1 MRKYTVTLTKS
12 AVKQLDKLSDAV
24 AAPILKSIESLA
36 FNPRPHG
43 CKKLKGREG
52 YRIRIRDYRIIYT
65 IYDKVLLVEVID
77 VGNRKDIY
85 L

>member
-1 MRKYTVTLTKS
+1 MRKYTVTLTKG
-12 AVKQLDKLSDAV
+12 AAKQLDKLSDAIST
-24 AAPILKSIESLA
+24 PILKSIESLA
-36 FNPRPHG
+36 FNPRPLG

-52 YRIRIRDYRIIYT
+52 FRIRIGDYRVIYT
-65 IYDKVLLVEVID
+65 IFDKVLLVEVID

>member
-1 MRKYTVTLTKS
+1 MRKYTVTLTKG
-12 AVKQLDKLSDAV
+12 AAKQLDKLSDAIST
-24 AAPILKSIESLA
+24 PILKSIESLA
-36 FNPRPHG
+36 FNPRSHG

-52 YRIRIRDYRIIYT
+52 YRIRIGDYRVIYT
-65 IYDKVLLVEVID
+65 IFDKVLLVEVID